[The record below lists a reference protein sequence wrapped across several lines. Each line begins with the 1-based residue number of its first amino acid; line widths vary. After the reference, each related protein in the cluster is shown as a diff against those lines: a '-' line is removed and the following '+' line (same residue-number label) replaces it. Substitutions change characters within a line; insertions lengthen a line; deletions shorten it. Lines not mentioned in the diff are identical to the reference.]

1 MHASGCTYIAKY
13 MCVATGVT
21 MATTN
26 LSAGKKEFTFP
37 SMIEF
42 LAWKEKEE
50 EISNTSYVKTQ
61 QTYHPKLCCLYRIQ

>member
-1 MHASGCTYIAKY
+1 MCMHASGCTYIAKY

-26 LSAGKKEFTFP
+26 LPAGKKEFTFP
-37 SMIEF
+37 SMVEF

-50 EISNTSYVKTQ
+50 ENRR
-61 QTYHPKLCCLYRIQ
+61 QTYHPKLEGTTIV